1 MDRNT
6 ELGNNDNQDLKKIVE
21 TVNGI
26 KSKTELSLQDWDM
39 LAAFSRRGIV
49 NEDIEKIVLNNVES
63 IRMSCSSI
71 ENKTERKMDD
81 WDFSISIIGYLTILE
96 NEISFTGLDRKLIN
110 NAANCCSEIIK
121 KDVGAINKFLDD
133 ILMQKSLSKE
143 EWDFIFVCIKNIQID
158 NTIRNNASLCIK
170 EKIVKPI
177 VTRYLFTHK
186 ILGTIYG
193 SNYYY
198 EDNYKEDLVQA
209 GWLASFLAAE
219 KYNRYEERKASFS
232 TYAYMEVENAVQ
244 QLFLKTVSPIN
255 VHYNYDKEQ
264 GKYLPD
270 RRVQTICLSSF
281 VRANNQET
289 NTEMEELIGIDA
301 VDYILN
307 EAKGNSKKLFIVSF
321 VGYLKKTRNNELIN
335 IIYYIIS
342 NKSKFRMVD
351 IEKIFSITRSRID
364 FLFREAIKQWK
375 KNIVNLSKYKM
386 VLREI
391 EDLEEKIKKDK
402 LREKQLKAVREDE
415 EKEMIQKEEEV
426 RQGTPC
432 ESSEVV
438 ECKEKED
445 DKEIDFKND
454 FDSDDEDRE

>member
-1 MDRNT
+1 VDRDT

-26 KSKTELSLQDWDM
+26 KSKTELLLQDWDI
-39 LAAFSRRGIV
+39 LAAFSRKGIV
-49 NEDIEKIVLNNVES
+49 NEDIRKVVVNNIES
-63 IRMSCSSI
+63 LKMSCWRIS
-71 ENKTERKMDD
+71 NKTERKIDD
-81 WDFSISIIGYLTILE
+81 WDFLISIIGYLTILE
-96 NEISFTGLDRKLIN
+96 NEISFTELDRKLIN
-110 NAANCCSEIIK
+110 DAANCCSEIIK
-121 KDVGAINKFLDD
+121 KDIDAINKFLDD
-133 ILMQKSLSKE
+133 ILIQKSLSKE

-158 NTIRNNASLCIK
+158 NTIRNNASFCIK

-281 VRANNQET
+281 VRTNNQET

-307 EAKGNSKKLFIVSF
+307 EAKGNSKKLFITSF
-321 VGYLKKTRNNELIN
+321 VGYLKKTGNNELTN

-351 IEKIFSITRSRID
+351 IEEIFSITRSRID
-364 FLFREAIKQWK
+364 FLFREAMKQWRK
-375 KNIVNLSKYKM
+375 SIVNVSKYKIIVKEM
-386 VLREI
+386 

-402 LREKQLKAVREDE
+402 LIEKQLKAVREEE
-415 EKEMIQKEEEV
+415 EKEMIQKEKEV
-426 RQGTPC
+426 RQDTPC
-432 ESSEVV
+432 ESNEVV
-438 ECKEKED
+438 GCEERED
-445 DKEIDFKND
+445 DKEVDFKND
-454 FDSDDEDRE
+454 FDSDEDREE